1 MEWIYFLL
9 LGSIILSFF
18 VLLNNG
24 ATEVREKQGRFGL
37 GGLNAMSW
45 YNRRNHC
52 WRGLNS
58 QGCSTDHQIYGF

>member
-45 YNRRNHC
+45 YNKATQR
-52 WRGLNS
+52 WSGLYS
-58 QGCSTDHQIYGF
+58 QGSTVPHKLII